1 MKRRLARVALAV
13 VVALGPA
20 ALVVALAKLDPL
32 SARRWVWW
40 FSALAVAM
48 LGIVYGGDWETWWR
62 RRRARARVRAAQH
75 HGTALCRE
83 VRRGRVRQ

>member
-1 MKRRLARVALAV
+1 MTGALAV

-20 ALVVALAKLDPL
+20 ALVVALARLDPQ

-48 LGIVYGGDWETWWR
+48 LGVVYGGDWETWWR
-62 RRRARARVRAAQH
+62 RRRAAR
-75 HGTALCRE
+75 
-83 VRRGRVRQ
+83 RRRLRVSVRQVRPGDPP